1 MTLFDAINRAG
12 STEPEKIR
20 TALAATNI
28 PPDQLIV
35 PYRGVRFA
43 TTGQNELVRAILM
56 QVQKGKYCTIYPFE
70 LASCQVLYPTP
81 TWAEKAKL

>member
-1 MTLFDAINRAG
+1 VTLSDAINRAG

-28 PPDQLIV
+28 APDQLIV

-43 TTGQNELVRAILM
+43 TTGQNELVRAIL
-56 QVQKGKYCTIYPFE
+56 ILYPFE
-70 LASCQVLYPTP
+70 LASCQVLYPNP
-81 TWAEKAKL
+81 TWAEKATL